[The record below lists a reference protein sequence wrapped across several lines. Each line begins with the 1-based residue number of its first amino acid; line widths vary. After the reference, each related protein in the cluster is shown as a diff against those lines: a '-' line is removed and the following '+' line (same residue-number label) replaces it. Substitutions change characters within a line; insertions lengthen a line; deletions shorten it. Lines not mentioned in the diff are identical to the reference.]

1 MQELTMRDVQL
12 SSLEILR
19 NVAEIC
25 EKENI
30 RYALAYGTL
39 LGVVRHKGFIP
50 WDDDI
55 DIIVPRPDYER
66 LLAYFEK
73 NHPDPFVAMNMKT
86 TKDYPFLITRI
97 VDKRYKL
104 DVRNEKDY
112 GLGTFIDVYVLD
124 GVGNTFEEGVSF
136 ISKTCKYPR
145 LIFLATRKYYH
156 FGTTKGFWKRMIK
169 FPAFCFAKLMGK
181 EFFIKRL
188 MKIVDTNSY
197 DRCQFVGCAVWNER
211 PFWGVFDKKYVEDTI
226 LAPFEN
232 YQFRIPKDYDE
243 ILRQWYGD
251 YMQLPPEKD
260 RIYHHLY
267 KVYKIE

>member
-1 MQELTMRDVQL
+1 MEELSMQDVQQA
-12 SSLEILR
+12 SLEVLKK
-19 NVAEIC
+19 VADIC
-25 EKENI
+25 EKEKI

-39 LGVVRHKGFIP
+39 LGAIRHKGFIP

-66 LLAYFEK
+66 LLDYFAK
-73 NHPDPFVAMNMKT
+73 NDTSPFVAMNMQT
-86 TKDYPFLITRI
+86 TKEYPYLITRI
-97 VDKRYKL
+97 ADTRYRL
-104 DVRNEKDY
+104 EVQNENDY

-124 GVGNTFEEGVSF
+124 GVGNTYEEGCKY
-136 ISKTCKYPR
+136 IAKTCKYPR

-181 EFFIKRL
+181 KFFIKRL

-197 DRCQFVGCAVWNER
+197 EKCKFVGCAIWNER
-211 PFWGVFDKKYVEDTI
+211 PFWGVFDKKFVEDTV
-226 LAPFEN
+226 LTPFEDGM
-232 YQFRIPKDYDE
+232 FRVPKDYDE
-243 ILRQWYGD
+243 VLRLWYGD
-251 YMQLPPEKD
+251 YMKLPPEKD

-267 KVYKIE
+267 KVYKK